1 MSMIALTSAFWAIA
15 LAPKVEVTVD
25 CPEGQVVTGERKF
38 RVTVTNTNPDDNV
51 NQVEFYVGADLRDS
65 DTSTPYEFRIDSL
78 AEEEGP
84 LKLRF
89 KAFTAEGQSA
99 EKSITVRIDNG
110 LSKGAGFHIE
120 QGTVSYSD
128 GKYREAIVSGRIAL
142 KIEEKSV
149 PARVLLARA
158 NFALGIFDT
167 AQKFAEDALAIDP
180 VNVAASEVLSGVNL
194 RRAFNTVS
202 RDGDRAGTLASIRSA
217 FKQAVEARK
226 RVLDATLDQIGA
238 PTDINLVAYADAAIR
253 AQRYSLVINSVAPAF
268 DRDNSRT
275 DLANRL
281 AYSYVRTGRYADAL
295 KVLGTLKRYGKLD
308 AYSFATAAVANAQLG
323 ETTNSDEAIKEA
335 LLSNESDLGVL
346 TAQAFIALKYNRTN
360 VLANLS
366 NRLVNDRAQRTET
379 WYYVAAVNN
388 RLRRFQEGRRGF
400 ERSVLAE
407 PTNVDAYI
415 ERGNESMAVVT
426 SSKLEQ
432 KELDYLYDTARAF
445 YDTALVARPESAE
458 ALSGVLT
465 VLLYQNKPAEAVAY
479 GEAAIKASP
488 ESAIAHYAAA
498 AAYAEQASFLSKQAG
513 GRISADVSK
522 FNGLAAAANRKAGTL
537 DTKFLEGRT
546 IPKVADVLKY
556 LTEAGRS
563 PVLSA
568 PSR

>member
-1 MSMIALTSAFWAIA
+1 
-15 LAPKVEVTVD
+15 
-25 CPEGQVVTGERKF
+25 
-38 RVTVTNTNPDDNV
+38 
-51 NQVEFYVGADLRDS
+51 
-65 DTSTPYEFRIDSL
+65 
-78 AEEEGP
+78 
-84 LKLRF
+84 
-89 KAFTAEGQSA
+89 
-99 EKSITVRIDNG
+99 
-110 LSKGAGFHIE
+110 
-120 QGTVSYSD
+120 
-128 GKYREAIVSGRIAL
+128 
-142 KIEEKSV
+142 
-149 PARVLLARA
+149 
-158 NFALGIFDT
+158 
-167 AQKFAEDALAIDP
+167 
-180 VNVAASEVLSGVNL
+180 
-194 RRAFNTVS
+194 
-202 RDGDRAGTLASIRSA
+202 
-217 FKQAVEARK
+217 
-226 RVLDATLDQIGA
+226 
-238 PTDINLVAYADAAIR
+238 
-253 AQRYSLVINSVAPAF
+253 
-268 DRDNSRT
+268 
-275 DLANRL
+275 
-281 AYSYVRTGRYADAL
+281 
-295 KVLGTLKRYGKLD
+295 
-308 AYSFATAAVANAQLG
+308 
-323 ETTNSDEAIKEA
+323 
-335 LLSNESDLGVL
+335 
-346 TAQAFIALKYNRTN
+346 
-360 VLANLS
+360 
-366 NRLVNDRAQRTET
+366 
-379 WYYVAAVNN
+379 
-388 RLRRFQEGRRGF
+388 
-400 ERSVLAE
+400 LAE